1 MDTLL
6 SRDNRLVKYALK
18 LKTKKYRDLEG
29 KFLAE
34 GIRFIEEGILENCV
48 EYILYS
54 KKLLEVNGNERV
66 LKSTQSLYEV
76 DASVINELCDTK
88 NPQGAVAV
96 VKKPSFSIDDI
107 KNDFIVISDGIQ
119 DPGNL
124 GTVIRTCDA
133 AGVGGIAVIKG
144 TVDVFNSKTL
154 RATMG
159 AVFRIPI
166 IYFDSF
172 NSAAEALI
180 ENGYNIYASSLSTDD
195 YMYQCDFKNKTALVI
210 GNEANGIPDEHI
222 LKCTH
227 KVKIPMPG
235 SAESLN
241 AAVAAGILIYEVVR
255 QRLTK

>member
-1 MDTLL
+1 MSDLL
-6 SRDNRLVKYALK
+6 SRDNKLIKYALK
-18 LKTKKYRDLEG
+18 LKTKKYRDNEG

-34 GIRFIEEGILENCV
+34 GIRFIEEGIKENCV

-54 KKLLEVNGNERV
+54 KKLFEVNGFERI
-66 LKSTQSLYEV
+66 LNSNIKLYEV
-76 DASVINELCDTK
+76 DELVINELCDTQ

-96 VKKPSFSIDDI
+96 VKKPCFNISDI

-133 AGVGGIAVIKG
+133 AGAGGVAVIKG
-144 TVDVFNSKTL
+144 TVDIFNSKTL
-154 RATMG
+154 RSTMG
-159 AVFRIPI
+159 AVFRLPI

-172 NSAAEALI
+172 NSAIEALK
-180 ENGYNIYASSLSTDD
+180 GYNIYASSLDTND
-195 YMYQCDFKNKTALVI
+195 YMYQCDFKDKTALVI
-210 GNEANGIPDEHI
+210 GNEANGIPEEHI
-222 LKCTH
+222 IKCTH

-235 SAESLN
+235 NAESLN